1 MSLRDR
7 GKIKWHGAFFMPE
20 HIAMLRGVTTDYYKL
35 EKPILDEYQI
45 QEFESKICLAME
57 FAFLL
62 QITIWDDGFNK
73 EYTGLAHRLD
83 AINKIIYLELNTPEA
98 CLMKMLFADIVKVE
112 VIER

>member
-7 GKIKWHGAFFMPE
+7 GKIKWQGAFFMPE
-20 HIAMLRGVTTDYYKL
+20 HTAMLKEVTQDYYKL

-57 FAFLL
+57 FTYLL
-62 QITIWDDGFNK
+62 KITLWEDGFNK

-83 AINKIIYLELNTPEA
+83 SIAKIIYLELQPETF
-98 CLMKMLFADIVKVE
+98 LTKINFSDIVYVE
-112 VIER
+112 VLER